1 MNKHTLSIALAALLL
16 APAAFAQTAVST
28 FNLTVASTT
37 ATPAQTG
44 FSEAITFSGVVH
56 LTATVATD
64 PVLPPQVVLSIDG
77 REVVGKGAGTTA
89 AYKNE
94 CEANLTRPFTAT
106 DVVQLTCAVFKD
118 GPGSYLNAKTG
129 VLTFNLTYDTT
140 TKALTK
146 VTASMSAMPTANTV
160 AAVQ

>member
-1 MNKHTLSIALAALLL
+1 MNKHILSIALAALLL

-28 FNLTVASTT
+28 FNVTVAPTT
-37 ATPAQTG
+37 ATAAQTG

-77 REVVGKGAGTTA
+77 REVTGKSSTA

-94 CEANLTRPFTAT
+94 CEANLTRPFTAS

-118 GPGSYLNAKTG
+118 GPGSYLSAKTG
-129 VLTFNLTYDTT
+129 VFTFNLTYDMT

-146 VTASMSAMPTANTV
+146 ATVSMSAVATANTV
-160 AAVQ
+160 ATVQ